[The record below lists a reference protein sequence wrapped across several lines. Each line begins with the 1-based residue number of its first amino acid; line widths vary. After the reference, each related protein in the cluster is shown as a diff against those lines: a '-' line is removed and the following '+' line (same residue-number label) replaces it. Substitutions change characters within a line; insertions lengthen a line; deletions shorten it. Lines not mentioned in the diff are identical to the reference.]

1 MSLLRQSVHALKWSV
16 LGELGAR
23 VLGPL
28 TFVVLARVL
37 LPTDFGVV
45 AAATVVVS
53 LAQVLCELG
62 LAKAL
67 VQRRDRV
74 SDAATTAFWMNAVFG
89 VLMTALA
96 WVLAPAVAHFFGD
109 SQIGLALRALS
120 PVMLLSA
127 LTAVPMALLQR
138 EFRFKTLFWSRLVG
152 AAIPAMV
159 GIPLALAGGGFWALV
174 AGTLA
179 GQMMQATVLWAVGG
193 WRPALSFDRGLA
205 AELLGFGRWALLAG
219 LLGWG
224 FAWLD
229 AVIVGRYL
237 GAHEMGLYRTGGA
250 LVTLLFG
257 LVFAPL
263 LPVLYSLFSRAQQDL
278 PLLRSS
284 LLVVVRLS
292 TLILLPMVMLAYALR
307 DVLASGLLGAQWQE
321 AGQVIAVLAM
331 VQGVSWLVSFNGELY
346 RAVGR
351 PLAEV
356 IAMGPMLILYVI
368 VYLLAV
374 GHGLEVFLWCRLAL
388 TVLGVAAQVVVAW
401 RVVQIAPRLWIRPL
415 AAVFGGLVLTAVL
428 PGPWW
433 TDLLIALAVSG
444 ILCWTEW
451 PLIRQ
456 QQCRW
461 RAKTTPSMNQPAPSG
476 EGVA

>member
-1 MSLLRQSVHALKWSV
+1 MSLLRQGVHALKWSV

-37 LPTDFGVV
+37 LPVDFGVV

-67 VQRRDRV
+67 VQRNDRLPE
-74 SDAATTAFWMNAVFG
+74 AAVTAFWMNAAFG
-89 VLMTALA
+89 LLMTALA
-96 WVLAPAVAHFFGD
+96 WVLAPAIARFFGD
-109 SQIGLALRALS
+109 SQISVALRALS

-138 EFRFKTLFWSRLVG
+138 EFRFKTLFWSRLTG
-152 AAIPAMV
+152 AALPPMA

-174 AGTLA
+174 VGTLV
-179 GQMMQATVLWAVGG
+179 GQIAQAVVLWTAGG
-193 WRPALSFDRGLA
+193 WRPTLTFDRALA
-205 AELLGFGRWALLAG
+205 AELLRFSRWVLLAA

-224 FAWLD
+224 YTWLD

-250 LVTLLFG
+250 LVTLVFG
-257 LVFAPL
+257 LVFAPI
-263 LPVLYSLFSRAQQDL
+263 LPVLYSLFSRSQHNL

-292 TLILLPMVMLAYALR
+292 TLVVLPVAMLAYALR
-307 DVLASGLLGAQWQE
+307 DVLASVLLGDRWHE

-331 VQGVSWLVSFNGELY
+331 AQGIAWLVAFNGELY

-356 IAMGPMLILYVI
+356 VATGPMLLVYAV

-374 GHGLEVFLWCRLAL
+374 RHGLETFLWWRLAL
-388 TVLGVAAQVVVAW
+388 TLLGVVVQVLVAW
-401 RVVQIAPRLWIRPL
+401 RVVQIAPQQWLRPL
-415 AAVFGGLVLTAVL
+415 VTVLGGLTLAVLL

-433 TDLLIALAVSG
+433 IDLLIALMVSG
-444 ILCWTEW
+444 LLCWSEW
-451 PLIRQ
+451 PLVQ
-456 QQCRW
+456 QQRRRW
-461 RAKTTPSMNQPAPSG
+461 QASALPKAVQPVQPG
-476 EGVA
+476 HGVT